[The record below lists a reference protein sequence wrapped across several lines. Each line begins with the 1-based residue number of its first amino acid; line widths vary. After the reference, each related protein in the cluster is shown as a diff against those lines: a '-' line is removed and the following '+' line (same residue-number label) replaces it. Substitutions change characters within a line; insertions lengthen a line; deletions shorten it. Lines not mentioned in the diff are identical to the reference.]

1 MKESN
6 QVNQLKRKRFKIK
19 SSPPDVVFD
28 VIKIVVLVV
37 SIVLVILPILNIVAL
52 SLSNGYR
59 NPQVTIIPL
68 GFTFAS
74 YGHVLSE
81 LAFLQAFGN
90 SVLATVFVTIASNL
104 FMSMAAYPLSKS
116 DCPFKKGITTVF
128 IVTMLFSAGIVPSY
142 LLMIALHLTNNI
154 WSVILISINNVYSIL
169 LYKSNF
175 LGIPSEIEEA
185 AKIDGANSIQ
195 LFLIIIIPLCLPV
208 FASCVFFSIVG
219 TWNSYGA
226 ALMYIDSAHTSQQ
239 PLALYLYRM
248 LGNTDKNTSDEWL
261 ITNKSNIEAAT
272 LIISV
277 IPVLLVY
284 PYIIKYVKSGLT
296 LGSVKE

>member
-90 SVLATVFVTIASNL
+90 SVLATVVVTIASNL

-154 WSVILISINNVYSIL
+154 WSVILISINNVYVSCSISPTSSGSRRRSKRRRRSTGRTVFSSFSSL
-169 LYKSNF
+169 LFRSAYRYLRAACSSRSWE
-175 LGIPSEIEEA
+175 LG
-185 AKIDGANSIQ
+185 
-195 LFLIIIIPLCLPV
+195 
-208 FASCVFFSIVG
+208 
-219 TWNSYGA
+219 T
-226 ALMYIDSAHTSQQ
+226 
-239 PLALYLYRM
+239 
-248 LGNTDKNTSDEWL
+248 
-261 ITNKSNIEAAT
+261 AT
-272 LIISV
+272 A
-277 IPVLLVY
+277 PR
-284 PYIIKYVKSGLT
+284 
-296 LGSVKE
+296 